1 MNLEELFK
9 NLGKA
14 GAKLLLNK
22 EEKKSEVINLDQ
34 ISSADILPGVLKR
47 LVSQGEYNK
56 AEDMLFSEWSEDC
69 SGEMYN
75 IAVDFYGLLREK
87 TDEELRRG
95 NFSREE
101 IYQGLKEIEEK
112 MKESK
117 KFRGE

>member
-47 LVSQGEYNK
+47 LVSEGEYNR
-56 AEDMLFSEWSEDC
+56 AEDMLFKEWSEDC
-69 SGEMYN
+69 SEEMYN
-75 IAVDFYGLLREK
+75 IAIDFYGLLLGK

-95 NFSREE
+95 NFSTEE
-101 IYQGLKEIEEK
+101 IHQGLSEIKEK
-112 MKESK
+112 MKSK

>member
-14 GAKLLLNK
+14 GAKILLNK

-34 ISSADILPGVLKR
+34 ISSADILPGVLKK
-47 LVSQGEYNK
+47 LVSEGQYNK
-56 AEDMLFSEWSEDC
+56 AEDMLFREWSED
-69 SGEMYN
+69 STEGMYS
-75 IAVDFYGLLREK
+75 IAVDFYGLLLEK

-101 IYQGLKEIEEK
+101 IYQGLSEIEDK
-112 MKESK
+112 MKKSK

>member
-34 ISSADILPGVLKR
+34 ISSSDILPGVLKR
-47 LVSQGEYNK
+47 LVNEGEYNR
-56 AEDMLFSEWSEDC
+56 AEDVLFKEWSED
-69 SGEMYN
+69 SSEGMYN
-75 IAVDFYGLLREK
+75 IAVDFYALLLGK

-101 IYQGLKEIEEK
+101 IQQGLSEIEEK
-112 MKESK
+112 MKSK